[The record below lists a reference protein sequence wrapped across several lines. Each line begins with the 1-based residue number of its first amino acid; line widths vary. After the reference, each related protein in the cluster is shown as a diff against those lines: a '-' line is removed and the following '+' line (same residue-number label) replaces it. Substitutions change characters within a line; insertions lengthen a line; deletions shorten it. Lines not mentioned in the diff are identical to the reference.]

1 MAGRGCFAIAIVGTG
16 VGINV
21 GAGVGMMVGTGV
33 GIGVGAD
40 VGAGVGM
47 MVGTGVGT
55 NVTVGDIAGTNVG
68 FAVGFGISLEV
79 DSGALAVDGPASSD
93 SRIINQYTR
102 IKTTTIKIAATA
114 INNIGPPRLF
124 RRSFTLVSLITPS

>member
-33 GIGVGAD
+33 GIGVGAN
-40 VGAGVGM
+40 VGTG
-47 MVGTGVGT
+47 VGTGVGT
-55 NVTVGDIAGTNVG
+55 NVTVGGIAGTKVG
-68 FAVGFGISLEV
+68 TAVGFGICLEV
-79 DSGALAVDGPASSD
+79 DSGALAVDGPDSSD
-93 SRIINQYTR
+93 SLIINQYTR

-114 INNIGPPRLF
+114 INNIGPVSYTHL
-124 RRSFTLVSLITPS
+124 TLPTKA

>member
-21 GAGVGMMVGTGV
+21 GT
-33 GIGVGAD
+33 
-40 VGAGVGM
+40 GVGM

-55 NVTVGDIAGTNVG
+55 NVTVGDIAGTKVG
-68 FAVGFGISLEV
+68 IAVGVGICLEV
-79 DSGALAVDGPASSD
+79 DSGALGVDGPDSSD

-124 RRSFTLVSLITPS
+124 RLSFTLVSLISPS